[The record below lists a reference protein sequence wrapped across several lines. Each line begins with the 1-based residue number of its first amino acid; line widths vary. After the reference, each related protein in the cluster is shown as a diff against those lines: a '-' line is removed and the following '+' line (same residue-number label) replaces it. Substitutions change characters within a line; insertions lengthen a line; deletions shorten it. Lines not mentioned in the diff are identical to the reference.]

1 MDEMTGAAFLEFMAR
16 MKKLRDR
23 TRMNQLVEYF
33 ELDPARRIRKMSKGT
48 KQKVGLVCAFM
59 TSPDIV
65 LLDEPT
71 SGLDPLMQS
80 RFIDLVLEEK
90 RRGATIL
97 LSSHL
102 FDEVERTCDRVAFIR
117 AGRLA
122 AVERM
127 NDVRK
132 SRKRVFAVTF
142 ADETTRDR
150 YAQAHPDARKQGA
163 ASVEAAVAGNPDA
176 FVKDLAAYDIVD
188 LAAREQ
194 TLEELFMHL
203 YGTTNQVE
211 KGALMNRTLFA
222 KELRANLFV
231 SLIIA
236 AVLAMYI
243 GVIVSMYDPELG
255 ESLDAMMQSMP
266 EMFAAFG
273 MSVQATTLIDF
284 MLNYLYGF
292 LLTIFIL
299 VLILIVA
306 NKLMVR
312 YLDRGAM
319 AYLLATPN
327 SRTRIALTMVG
338 VMVTILVALMA
349 VVTSLEAGFA
359 EALFPGELDM
369 QALMQVNAGLLALWL
384 AMAGLCF
391 LSACLFSNATAALW
405 VGGGLNILFFL
416 MQMVSQVGDK
426 FEFLKN
432 VNPLTLFD
440 YYGLAAGDASAVG
453 GAIALTVGAV
463 ALFAV
468 AVAAFDRR
476 DLSI

>member
-1 MDEMTGAAFLEFMAR
+1 
-16 MKKLRDR
+16 
-23 TRMNQLVEYF
+23 
-33 ELDPARRIRKMSKGT
+33 
-48 KQKVGLVCAFM
+48 
-59 TSPDIV
+59 
-65 LLDEPT
+65 
-71 SGLDPLMQS
+71 
-80 RFIDLVLEEK
+80 
-90 RRGATIL
+90 
-97 LSSHL
+97 
-102 FDEVERTCDRVAFIR
+102 
-117 AGRLA
+117 
-122 AVERM
+122 
-127 NDVRK
+127 
-132 SRKRVFAVTF
+132 
-142 ADETTRDR
+142 
-150 YAQAHPDARKQGA
+150 
-163 ASVEAAVAGNPDA
+163 
-176 FVKDLAAYDIVD
+176 
-188 LAAREQ
+188 
-194 TLEELFMHL
+194 
-203 YGTTNQVE
+203 
-211 KGALMNRTLFA
+211 MNRTLFA

-319 AYLLATPN
+319 AYLL
-327 SRTRIALTMVG
+327 
-338 VMVTILVALMA
+338 
-349 VVTSLEAGFA
+349 
-359 EALFPGELDM
+359 
-369 QALMQVNAGLLALWL
+369 ALMQVNAGLLALWL